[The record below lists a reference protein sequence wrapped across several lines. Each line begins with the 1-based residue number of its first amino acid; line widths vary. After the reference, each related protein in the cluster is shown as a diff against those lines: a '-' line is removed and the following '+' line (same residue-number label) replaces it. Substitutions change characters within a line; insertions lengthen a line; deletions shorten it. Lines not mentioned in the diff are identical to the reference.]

1 MEITRLSLQ
10 GYYHIC
16 SDGNSKSL
24 LFRNP
29 KDFKAA
35 MNRVAVLAHK
45 FSVTILAFVLMD
57 NHFHFVV
64 RCKSEDECFRFI
76 NEFKRLTGKYN
87 ADFYNERNS
96 LSQLPV
102 QSIAISDTEYLKN
115 VIAYVINNPTK
126 ARISMFYNYPWGS
139 GKLYFAQGPKHGHS
153 SASTRIGDLS
163 QHAMRRLCG
172 THAKLPGK
180 WIVEDGII
188 LPENYVATGEVM
200 QLYKT
205 HRAFLAFLAYNK
217 EADIETD
224 MGEWNMLRLPDAELR
239 QARDQMIRKMFGKA
253 GIREL
258 SAPERLQLARQM
270 RKKFLCPKKQI
281 ARIVLMPL
289 EDIEKR
295 L

>member
-1 MEITRLSLQ
+1 
-10 GYYHIC
+10 
-16 SDGNSKSL
+16 
-24 LFRNP
+24 
-29 KDFKAA
+29 
-35 MNRVAVLAHK
+35 
-45 FSVTILAFVLMD
+45 
-57 NHFHFVV
+57 
-64 RCKSEDECFRFI
+64 
-76 NEFKRLTGKYN
+76 
-87 ADFYNERNS
+87 
-96 LSQLPV
+96 
-102 QSIAISDTEYLKN
+102 
-115 VIAYVINNPTK
+115 
-126 ARISMFYNYPWGS
+126 MFYNYPWGS

-163 QHAMRRLCG
+163 QHAMRPLCG
-172 THAKLPGK
+172 TPAKLPGK

-217 EADIETD
+217 EADIEAD